1 MKLDQKITEA
11 SNIKSKDLDKK
22 STLEILNIFNT
33 EDETVVKA
41 VKDSINEIN
50 EIITL
55 VIRSLKNNGRLFYVG
70 AGTSGRLGVLDASE
84 CVPTFSVSSDLFQGI
99 IAGGKQAMFKSIE
112 NAEDEITEISGI
124 ISDKSISSK
133 DIVVGISCSG
143 DAPFVLEFLNQSN
156 EVGASTAL
164 ITFNDIENLTFVNT
178 ILRVFVGPE
187 IISGSTR
194 MKSGTATKMILNMIS
209 TTAMIKL
216 NKTYGNFMVD
226 LKIMNKKLLNRGIH
240 IIQSLTGLD
249 REHSEAL
256 LEKSDRKIKNAIIM
270 HKLGTTYEKSEE
282 LLSKSNGSLRAILE

>member
-1 MKLDQKITEA
+1 MNTNTKI
-11 SNIKSKDLDKK
+11 LW
-22 STLEILNIFNT
+22 
-33 EDETVVKA
+33 
-41 VKDSINEIN
+41 
-50 EIITL
+50 
-55 VIRSLKNNGRLFYVG
+55 
-70 AGTSGRLGVLDASE
+70 
-84 CVPTFSVSSDLFQGI
+84 
-99 IAGGKQAMFKSIE
+99 
-112 NAEDEITEISGI
+112 
-124 ISDKSISSK
+124 
-133 DIVVGISCSG
+133 
-143 DAPFVLEFLNQSN
+143 
-156 EVGASTAL
+156 
-164 ITFNDIENLTFVNT
+164 LTT

-209 TTAMIKL
+209 TTTMIKL

-270 HKLGTTYEKSEE
+270 HKLGATYEKSEE